1 MKNVGE
7 ITKAIDSAKGV
18 IDGAKGVVDGAKEIA
33 NNGIN
38 FVKGISNKDLMLYGG
53 IAVGVILLLIIFGAA
68 IKINKRRGSRPYYTN
83 GAVGVGAGAG
93 IYVDKRAQRRAERRE
108 DRYYRELIRL
118 KRREDYYKPRKRQVL
133 YVKTMAPKANK
144 QVKTQT
150 VYATADQATMMA
162 TGIVGMGIGA
172 MAYSALLNEKKKFQ
186 L

>member
-1 MKNVGE
+1 MGE
-7 ITKAIDSAKGV
+7 ITKAIN
-18 IDGAKGVVDGAKEIA
+18 GAKGAIDAAKGAIDKCKEFA
-33 NNGIN
+33 NRGIN
-38 FVKGISNKDLMLYGG
+38 FVKGISNKNIMLYGG
-53 IAVGVILLLIIFGAA
+53 IAVGVILLLIIIGAI
-68 IKINKRRGSRPYYTN
+68 IKANKRQPKSYYTN

-108 DRYYRELIRL
+108 DRYYRELIRQ

-172 MAYSALLNEKKKFQ
+172 MAYSALLNEKKKFR